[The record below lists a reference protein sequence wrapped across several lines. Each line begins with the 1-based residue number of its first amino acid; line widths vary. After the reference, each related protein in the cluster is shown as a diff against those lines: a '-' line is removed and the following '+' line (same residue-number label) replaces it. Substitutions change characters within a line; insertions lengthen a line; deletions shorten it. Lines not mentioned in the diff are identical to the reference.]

1 MERQGLLLRKI
12 TFQEMKPIEKEVLT
26 AENLHSITLKRYYP
40 PSDQDENT
48 IKAII
53 LNSIGIQAALAHE
66 YFCRRNFESTFS
78 KTEQIVLFAE
88 NVDEAGNELAM
99 IFDKVFISLWEDGRT
114 MNVQVSE
121 LNSLALQAF
130 SELIADNRINPVIR
144 HFYIDRT
151 FVQDFIHKAYFEI
164 EPDHRESEPNDFYNY
179 LLQGSLI
186 PSYVNPLS
194 IDVSGFSMEE
204 IEQDDLIRQ
213 LATQVKNLYLVIHES
228 GDPDNPVFFKNLCWY
243 L

>member
-1 MERQGLLLRKI
+1 MERQGLLLKQI
-12 TFQEMKPIEKEVLT
+12 TFQEMKQIDKEVIT
-26 AENLHSITLKRYYP
+26 AENFHSITSKRYYP
-40 PSDQDENT
+40 PSEQDESS
-48 IKAII
+48 IKSLI

-66 YFCRRNFESTFS
+66 YFYQRNFKSAHST
-78 KTEQIVLFAE
+78 TGQIVLFSADI
-88 NVDEAGNELAM
+88 DEAGNGLAM
-99 IFDKVFISLWEDGRT
+99 IFDKVFMSLWEDRRT

-121 LNSLALQAF
+121 PNSLALQAF

-151 FVQDFIHKAYFEI
+151 FIQDFTHKAYFEI
-164 EPDHRESEPNDFYNY
+164 EPDHRAIEPNDFYNY
-179 LLQGSLI
+179 MLKGSLI

-204 IEQDDLIRQ
+204 IEQDELIQQ
-213 LATQVKNLYLVIHES
+213 LAVQVKNLYLVIYES
-228 GDPDNPVFFKNLCWY
+228 GYPDYPVFFKNLCWY